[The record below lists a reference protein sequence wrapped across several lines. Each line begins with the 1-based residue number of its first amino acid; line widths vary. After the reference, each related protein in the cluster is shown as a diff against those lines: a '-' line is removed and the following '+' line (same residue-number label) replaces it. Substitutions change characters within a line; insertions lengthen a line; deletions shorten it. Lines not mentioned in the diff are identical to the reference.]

1 MSADGTWNIT
11 MKTPMGA
18 QDGTLDLAT
27 DGGTLTGSMT
37 ASVAPEPIEITD
49 GSADGDALSWKAAL
63 TQPMPITLEFTATV
77 AGDAITGTVKLGGL
91 RRRHLR
97 GQQGLSRH
105 RPDPDPRVLSLS
117 VIEGHATQAKFVG

>member
-77 AGDAITGTVKLGGL
+77 AGDAITGTVKLGAFGDATFE
-91 RRRHLR
+91 
-97 GQQGLSRH
+97 GSR
-105 RPDPDPRVLSLS
+105 
-117 VIEGHATQAKFVG
+117 A